1 MDNETIISW
10 LLDGDVS
17 IQFQV
22 YRDLIHV
29 RRLDLQ
35 ERITKEGWGARLIT
49 ERKKD
54 GHWGQGYYQPK
65 WISSHYTLLDLKNL
79 NCHHYNHDIRES
91 INMVLDTQKALDG
104 GICLGPSTKEFSD
117 ICVNAMLLN
126 FAAYFRISEDKLESI
141 VDSILDEIMED
152 GGFNCRTTR
161 TGAKHS
167 SLHTTISV
175 LEGFLEF
182 KRAGYDYRLDE
193 IELAETTAREFILK
207 HKLFLSDHT
216 GEIIHKDFLKM
227 PYPWR
232 WKYNITRAMDYFRA
246 SDTEWDERM
255 RPAMEEIL
263 KRRKSS
269 GLWTCNAAHP
279 GKIHFIMESAGKP
292 SRWNTLICLRVLD
305 KYRNNL
311 GST

>member
-1 MDNETIISW
+1 MEIDAIIPW
-10 LLDGDVS
+10 LLEGDVS

-22 YRDLIHV
+22 HRDLLHV

-35 ERITKEGWGARLIT
+35 ERITKEGWGAKIIT
-49 ERKKD
+49 ERHED

-65 WISSHYTLLDLKNL
+65 WISSHYTLLDLKHL
-79 NCHHYNHDIRES
+79 NCHQYNQEVRES
-91 INMVLDTQKALDG
+91 INKILDTQKALDG
-104 GICLGPSTKEFSD
+104 GICLGPSTKEYSD

-126 FAAYFRISEDKLESI
+126 FASYFRISEQRLESI
-141 VDSILDEIMED
+141 VDNILDEIMED

-161 TGAKHS
+161 SGAKHS

-182 KRAGYDYRLDE
+182 KKAGYDYRLDE
-193 IELAETTAREFILK
+193 IELAELSAKEFILK
-207 HKLFLSDHT
+207 HKLFISDHT

-246 SDTEWDERM
+246 SDTIWDDRM
-255 RPAMEEIL
+255 IPAMEEIL

-269 GLWTCNAAHP
+269 DLWNLNAAHP
-279 GKIHFIMESAGKP
+279 GQVHFEMERAGRA
-292 SRWNTLICLRVLD
+292 SRWNTLICLRVLN
-305 KYRNNL
+305 KYKNNL
-311 GST
+311 DLT